1 MANNPVLTELG
12 FDGEVLDLINQERA
26 KVGAKPLSDSGQIDD
41 AVDRHAL
48 DLAKNMNLSDTGS
61 DGSTVNSRA
70 KDSGYL
76 FANVGETISAGPMDA
91 KEVVAQWLN
100 DPTQRDKLLNPT
112 FTDAGLGTVADTNGK
127 LYWVE
132 GFGGPDVAPE
142 PKPEPA
148 PVAMNP
154 APADPMMAPADPMK
168 EPADPMKEPANKPNK
183 NGGFGDKRKGM
194 KKKDKDLFG
203 DKQEF
208 GDKFK
213 KEFGDKFADKKEFG
227 DKFKKE
233 FGDKFDDKK
242 EFGDKSKKEFGDK
255 FGGKKEFGMNKKG
268 GDPFGDT
275 TVGDAKD
282 FQPSKD
288 PVGNPGNKNRMGMKM
303 SFGPK
308 DMNKFDDMKNN
319 PMIGDVNKFQASN
332 DPMGP
337 PKNPMGTSDAI
348 GAPTDPMGMN

>member
-12 FDGEVLDLINQERA
+12 FDDEVLNLFNQERA
-26 KVGAKPLSDSGQIDD
+26 KNGLKPLNDSGQLDD
-41 AVDRHAL
+41 AADRHAL
-48 DLAKNMNLSDTGS
+48 DMAKNKNLSDTGS
-61 DGSTVNSRA
+61 DGSTTQSRA
-70 KDSGYL
+70 KDSGYG
-76 FANVGETISAGPMDA
+76 FANNDELIASGPMDPA
-91 KEVVAQWLN
+91 KFVETLLN
-100 DPTQRDKLLNPT
+100 DPTQKAKILNPT
-112 FTDAGLGTVADTNGK
+112 FQDAALGTVAAEDGT
-127 LYWVE
+127 LFWAE
-132 GFGGPDVAPE
+132 TIGGPDVAPE
-142 PKPEPA
+142 PKPAPAPEPT

-154 APADPMMAPADPMK
+154 APADPMMAPADPMT
-168 EPADPMKEPANKPNK
+168 EPAKKPKK
-183 NGGFGDKRKGM
+183 NGGFGGKRKGM
-194 KKKDKDLFG
+194 KKKDQDLFG
-203 DKQEF
+203 NEKEFGDKFKKEF
-208 GDKFK
+208 GDKFADKGDKFK

-233 FGDKFDDKK
+233 FA
-242 EFGDKSKKEFGDK
+242 DK

-288 PVGNPGNKNRMGMKM
+288 PVGNPGNKNGMGIKM

-348 GAPTDPMGMN
+348 SAPTDPMGMNH